1 MSETKFIVR
10 EGHFHISDKDKFVLT
25 GWFDRESGQIPETN
39 KLRQMFRAFAD
50 RKRLEVC
57 VRSFS
62 DDSVRQKYAKFDMK
76 ITREYVVIVTLP
88 PKLSGYRRVTV
99 CLADGTRI
107 YERSMKRLKKLQGQ
121 LDCRITDMQSTGA
134 GCVLGG
140 WAASQRPVTISVLD
154 HSGHP
159 LACEV
164 SHFPRPDVALEHRE
178 AETLSDSGFSI
189 TVPVNGREKMT
200 LQMTDGVN
208 SVTREFRALDRNKIG
223 LYLRKAHY
231 FMRRNG
237 MVKTYKRAVN
247 ELYELVGDTGNYM
260 KWRKKN
266 MPSEKELLR
275 QRQEHSTFRPLIYLV
290 TPYQDIVEQGAR
302 FFEETA
308 ASVIKQTYTNWKWVI
323 ACTEAEKETVKQI
336 IRRQFRG
343 YAASRT
349 LCGQGYR
356 AQAKQPESRIILV
369 NATDQDRIERKTA
382 RAVKEAA
389 ARMQKQA
396 ACMNGRETAQGR
408 HGADADH
415 APYAQPWMAFLS
427 SADTL
432 EPDALYSCV
441 KLWEQN
447 PKTDLCYTDED
458 QVSGDGTLYSS
469 PVFKSDFNIDM
480 LRGMY
485 YTGHMLLLRADTA
498 AKAGLWDPRYGAD
511 AAYDYVIRAAEA
523 AACIGHLAR
532 VVYHKRALDGER
544 KQAHTD
550 TENTRALQ
558 AADALNAHYR
568 RQNLPARAEE
578 SQVPGIY
585 HTVYTWNEQPLVS
598 VLIPNKD
605 HIEDLDTCIQSVLT
619 QCTYPNYE
627 IVIVENNST
636 QDSTFAYYKK
646 IQEQDSRIRV
656 IYWKYEYN
664 YSKINNFGV
673 TACKGEYILLLNND
687 TEVISPDFMEEMLG
701 YCMRADVGVCG
712 ARLFYFDDTIQHA
725 GVVIGLGGIC
735 GEGFQGFAKENG
747 GYLNRIVCPQDY
759 SAVTAACM
767 MTKKSVFE
775 QVGGLD
781 EELQI
786 AYNDIDYC
794 LKVRSS
800 GKLVVYNPFAVLH
813 HYEYKSRGVEN
824 TAEKL
829 ARYNREVDLFTSRW
843 ADLIGAGDPYY
854 NPNLT
859 RRYQDFSLRR
869 IELLK

>member
-1 MSETKFIVR
+1 MSGTKFIVR

-25 GWFDRESGQIPETN
+25 GWFDRESGQIPETEES
-39 KLRQMFRAFAD
+39 LRQMFQAFAD
-50 RKRLEVC
+50 RKRLKVC

-76 ITREYVVIVTLP
+76 ITKEYVVIVTLP
-88 PKLSGYRRVTV
+88 PKLTGYRRLTV

-107 YERSMKRLKKLQGQ
+107 YERSMTRLRKLQGQ
-121 LDCRITDMQSTGA
+121 LDCRITDMQATGA

-140 WAASQRPVTISVLD
+140 WAASQRPITITVLD
-154 HSGHP
+154 QSGHP

-164 SHFPRPDVALEHRE
+164 SQFPRPDVALEHRE

-200 LQMTDGVN
+200 LKMTDGVN

-266 MPSEKELLR
+266 MPSEKELVR

-290 TPYQDIVEQGAR
+290 TPYQDFEEQGTR

-308 ASVIKQTYTNWKWVI
+308 ASVKKQTYTNWKWVI
-323 ACTEAEKETVKQI
+323 ACTEAEKETVKQM

-343 YAASRT
+343 YAAGQPV
-349 LCGQGYR
+349 CGQEQNAR
-356 AQAKQPESRIILV
+356 AKQSESRIVLV
-369 NATDQDRIERKTA
+369 TANEQDGIERKTA
-382 RAVKEAA
+382 RAVGEAA

-396 ACMNGRETAQGR
+396 GGINGK
-408 HGADADH
+408 
-415 APYAQPWMAFLS
+415 AQPWMALLS

-458 QVSGDGTLYSS
+458 QVSDDGMFYSN

-480 LRGMY
+480 LRAMY
-485 YTGHMLLLRADTA
+485 YIGHMLLLRADTA
-498 AKAGLWDPRYGAD
+498 GRTGPWDPRYGAD
-511 AAYDYVIRAAEA
+511 AAYDYVIRAAETA
-523 AACIGHLAR
+523 ECIGHLAR
-532 VVYHKRALDGER
+532 VVYHKRVFDRDKKAV
-544 KQAHTD
+544 Q
-550 TENTRALQ
+550 TEAETGQTLQ
-558 AADALNAHYR
+558 AADALNAHYK
-568 RQNLPARAEE
+568 RQHLPAKAQE
-578 SQVPGIY
+578 SQIPGIY
-585 HTVYTWNEQPLVS
+585 HTAYKWNEQPLVS

-619 QCTYPNYE
+619 RCTYPNYE

-636 QDSTFAYYKK
+636 QDSTFAYYEK
-646 IQEQDSRIRV
+646 IQGQDSRIRV

-673 TACKGEYILLLNND
+673 NACKGEYILLLNND

-701 YCMRADVGVCG
+701 YCMREDVGVCG

-767 MTKKSVFE
+767 MTKKSVFA

-824 TAEKL
+824 TVEKL

-843 ADLIGAGDPYY
+843 ADLISAGDPYY